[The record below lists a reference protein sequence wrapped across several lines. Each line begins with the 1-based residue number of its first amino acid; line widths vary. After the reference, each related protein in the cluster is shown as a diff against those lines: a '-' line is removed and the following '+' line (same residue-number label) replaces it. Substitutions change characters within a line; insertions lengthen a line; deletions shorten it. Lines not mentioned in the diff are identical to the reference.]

1 MISNNIFLIYF
12 PGLEFF
18 FVHGVVTESTIYD
31 FGECLSILPDQEVS
45 KRKEKKKH
53 RGNIEAFPSLFTSE

>member
-18 FVHGVVTESTIYD
+18 FVHGVVKESTIYD
-31 FGECLSILPDQEVS
+31 FDECLSILPDQEVS
-45 KRKEKKKH
+45 KRKEEKK
-53 RGNIEAFPSLFTSE
+53 NIEET